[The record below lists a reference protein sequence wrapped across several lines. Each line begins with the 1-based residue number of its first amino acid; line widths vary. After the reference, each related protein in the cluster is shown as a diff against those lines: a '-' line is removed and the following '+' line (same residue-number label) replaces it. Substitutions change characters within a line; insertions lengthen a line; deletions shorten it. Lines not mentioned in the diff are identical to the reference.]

1 MIKKKKS
8 TGKLK
13 LRVRMLE
20 ILMFFNNF
28 LISFFLVL
36 GLLLVSSC
44 CIADVKLRLSQYEIP
59 V

>member
-1 MIKKKKS
+1 MIKKKS

-28 LISFFLVL
+28 LISFFLVVL